1 MLMRSTSL
9 PIDGSIAPSREF
21 TDTSLPEYQKRQPL
35 TTKEELHCATS
46 PHTTATVGPVC
57 FVEVFAASST
67 TNGSQQ
73 GVPEY
78 RYR

>member
-1 MLMRSTSL
+1 MLTRSTSL

-21 TDTSLPEYQKRQPL
+21 TDTSLQEYHKRQPL
-35 TTKEELHCATS
+35 TTEEELHCETS

-57 FVEVFAASST
+57 FHEGFAASST